1 MSILTIDIL
10 NFDQNTD
17 YQKVLDQ
24 IKTNELIEN
33 VSIDTTSKSK
43 SISIEAKKIF
53 KITEFVYKTL
63 DDFGLEYESK
73 TETFPILN
81 MTCASCASS
90 SQSFLRR
97 QEGVISADVN
107 YASTSGTIKYIPSKT
122 NPETLKEQLDQ
133 IGFELVVP
141 DDEDDDILPFDE
153 MMALRLELQKNNTL
167 GAVALGIPLF
177 VIGMFFM
184 DWEWANF
191 TMWILSSMILF
202 IFGQKF
208 FVNAVQQFKN
218 RTANMD
224 TLVALSTG
232 IAYLFS
238 LYNYI
243 FPHTFHQ
250 PGTHHAPI
258 YFEAAGIIVVFI
270 LIGKYLEEKAKF
282 KTTQAIQGLMEL
294 QPKEVSYLDGNEI
307 KIKAIEEVKI
317 NDIIVAKAG
326 EKIAVDGTIIKGNS
340 AFDESSLTGEP
351 LPVEKGIDAKIFTG
365 TINQTQMI
373 HYRADKIGDDTV
385 LAKIIH
391 SVQMAQASKA
401 PVQQLVDK
409 IAGIFVPIVLGIAL
423 LTFLVWFIANPSEN
437 LNLALLT
444 SITVLVIAC
453 PCALGLATPTALMV
467 AMGKGAKNGI
477 LVKDAESLEKAI
489 KVNTIILDK
498 TGTITEG
505 KPAVVESKWFG
516 NDENYSVLKSLEQGT
531 HHPISKAILAIIPS
545 NINIQNDLKIDE
557 VIGFGLETSFN
568 NSNYSI
574 GKLDWLNEKNIA
586 LKLDQKQIIDE
597 YINHNYS
604 ISVFIKDQELI
615 GIFGIADQIKSSS
628 KTAIQNLKK
637 EGIEVYMLTGD
648 QQKAG
653 EKVANEVGID
663 HVIGNCLPNQKLEY
677 VEKLQQ
683 QGKIVAMVGDGI
695 NDSAALAKADV
706 SIAMGNG
713 SDIAMDV
720 AQLTIMNGDLNKVV
734 QAIHLSKQTVKT
746 IKMNL
751 FWAFIYNVIGIPIA
765 AGVLYYYNGFLLN
778 PMVAGAAMAFSS
790 ISVVTN
796 SILLNYRKI

>member
-1 MSILTIDIL
+1 MLTLTIDIL

-24 IKTNELIEN
+24 LKTNELIDQ
-33 VSIDTTSKSK
+33 VSINSSSK
-43 SISIEAKKIF
+43 SITIQAKKIF

-63 DDFGLEYESK
+63 DDFGIKYEFT

-81 MTCASCASS
+81 MTCASCATS

-107 YASTSGTIKYIPSKT
+107 YANTSGIIKYVPSKT
-122 NPETLKEQLDQ
+122 NPKILKEKLDE

-141 DDEDDDILPFDE
+141 DEEDDDVMPFDE
-153 MMALRLELQKNNTL
+153 MMALRLKLQKNNTL
-167 GAVALGIPLF
+167 GAVVLGLPLF
-177 VIGMFFM
+177 IIGMFFM
-184 DWEWANF
+184 NWEWANF
-191 TMWILSSMILF
+191 SMWVLSSMILF

-208 FVNAVQQFKN
+208 FVNALQQLKN

-232 IAYLFS
+232 IAYIFS

-250 PGTHHAPI
+250 PGEHHAPI

-294 QPKEVSYLDGNEI
+294 QPKEVSYLDGDEI

-317 NDIIVAKAG
+317 NDILIAKAG
-326 EKIAVDGTIIKGNS
+326 EKIAVDGTILKGES
-340 AFDESSLTGEP
+340 SFDESSLTGEP
-351 LPVEKGIDAKIFTG
+351 LPVDKGIDSKVFTG
-365 TINQTQMI
+365 TINQTQII

-409 IAGIFVPIVLGIAL
+409 IAGIFVPIVLILAL
-423 LTFLVWFIANPSEN
+423 LTFLIWFISNPSEN

-467 AMGKGAKNGI
+467 AMGKGARNGI
-477 LVKDAESLEKAI
+477 LIKDAESLEKAI
-489 KVNTIILDK
+489 QVNTIILDK

-505 KPAVVESKWFG
+505 KPVVLGFKWFG
-516 NDENYSVLKSLEQGT
+516 NDEDYSVLKSLEQNT
-531 HHPISKAILAIIPS
+531 NHPISKAILNVIPNNIIV
-545 NINIQNDLKIDE
+545 QNNLKISE
-557 VIGFGLETSFN
+557 VIGFGLETTFN
-568 NSNYSI
+568 NSYYSI
-574 GKLDWLNEKNIA
+574 GKLDWITEKNIQINS
-586 LKLDQKQIIDE
+586 DQKQIIDQ
-597 YINHNYS
+597 YVDQNYT
-604 ISVFIKDQELI
+604 ISVFLKNQELI
-615 GIFGIADQIKSSS
+615 GIFGIADQIKSTS
-628 KTAIQNLKK
+628 KIAIQNLKK
-637 EGIEVYMLTGD
+637 EGIEVFMLTGD

-653 EKVANEVGID
+653 EKVAYEVGID
-663 HVIGNCLPNQKLEY
+663 HVIGNCLPNQKLDY
-677 VEKLQQ
+677 VEQLQKR
-683 QGKIVAMVGDGI
+683 GKIVAMVGDGI

-720 AQLTIMNGDLNKVV
+720 AQITIMNGDLNKVV
-734 QAIHLSKQTVKT
+734 QAINLSKQTVKT

-765 AGVLYYYNGFLLN
+765 AGVLYNYNGFLLN
-778 PMVAGAAMAFSS
+778 PMIAGAAMAFSS

>member
-1 MSILTIDIL
+1 MLTLTIDIL

-24 IKTNELIEN
+24 LKTNELIDQ
-33 VSIDTTSKSK
+33 VSINSSSK
-43 SISIEAKKIF
+43 SITIEAKKIF

-63 DDFGLEYESK
+63 DDFGIKYEFTS
-73 TETFPILN
+73 ETFPILN
-81 MTCASCASS
+81 MTCASCATS

-97 QEGVISADVN
+97 QDGVISADVN
-107 YASTSGTIKYIPSKT
+107 YANTSGTIKYVPSKT
-122 NPETLKEQLDQ
+122 NPKILKEKLDE

-141 DDEDDDILPFDE
+141 DEEDDDVMPFDE
-153 MMALRLELQKNNTL
+153 MMALRLKLQKNNTL
-167 GAVALGIPLF
+167 GAVVLGLPLF
-177 VIGMFFM
+177 IIGMFFM
-184 DWEWANF
+184 NWEWANF
-191 TMWILSSMILF
+191 SMWVLSSMILF

-208 FVNAVQQFKN
+208 FVNALQQLKN

-232 IAYLFS
+232 IAYIFS

-250 PGTHHAPI
+250 PGEHHAPI

-294 QPKEVSYLDGNEI
+294 QPKEVSYLDGDEI

-317 NDIIVAKAG
+317 NDILIAKAG
-326 EKIAVDGTIIKGNS
+326 EKIAVDGTILKGES
-340 AFDESSLTGEP
+340 SFDESSLTGEP
-351 LPVEKGIDAKIFTG
+351 LPVDKGIDSKVFTG
-365 TINQTQMI
+365 TINQTQII

-409 IAGIFVPIVLGIAL
+409 IAGIFVPIVLILAL
-423 LTFLVWFIANPSEN
+423 LTFLIWFISNPSEN

-467 AMGKGAKNGI
+467 AMGKGARNGI
-477 LVKDAESLEKAI
+477 LIKDAESLEKAI
-489 KVNTIILDK
+489 QVNTIILDK

-505 KPAVVESKWFG
+505 KPVVLGFKWFG
-516 NDENYSVLKSLEQGT
+516 NDEDYSVLKSLEQNT
-531 HHPISKAILAIIPS
+531 NHPISKAILNVIPHNIIV
-545 NINIQNDLKIDE
+545 QNNLKISE
-557 VIGFGLETSFN
+557 VIGFGLETTFN
-568 NSNYSI
+568 NSSYSI
-574 GKLDWLNEKNIA
+574 GKLDWINEKNIQINS
-586 LKLDQKQIIDE
+586 DQKQIIDQ
-597 YINHNYS
+597 YVDQNYT
-604 ISVFIKDQELI
+604 ISVFLKNQELI
-615 GIFGIADQIKSSS
+615 GIFGIADQIKSTS
-628 KTAIQNLKK
+628 KIAIQNLKK
-637 EGIEVYMLTGD
+637 EGIEVFMLTGD

-663 HVIGNCLPNQKLEY
+663 HVIGNCLPNQKLDY
-677 VEKLQQ
+677 VEQLQKR
-683 QGKIVAMVGDGI
+683 GKIVAMVGDGI

-720 AQLTIMNGDLNKVV
+720 AQITIMNGDLNKVV
-734 QAIHLSKQTVKT
+734 QAINLSKQTVKT
-746 IKMNL
+746 IKKNL
-751 FWAFIYNVIGIPIA
+751 FWAFIYNVIGIPVS
-765 AGVLYYYNGFLLN
+765 AGVLYNYNGFLLN
-778 PMVAGAAMAFSS
+778 PMIAGAAMAFSS